1 MEFKKIDFGRQGNL
15 IFALLLIHFVFF
27 GYLSNVYYK
36 NIGPDILFLH
46 RVLFHPISYLSS
58 IILFVII
65 FLMTF
70 RENFYEYGIR
80 NSIWTIPFII
90 VESWIWYWFIY
101 EEFDITV
108 ISYYF
113 VTLESYITI
122 LSLLAIILLASLLGA
137 MAKEKYKRF
146 IAKVQMITTE

>member
-122 LSLLAIILLASLLGA
+122 LSLLAIIFLASLLGA

-146 IAKVQMITTE
+146 IAKVKMITTE